1 MAQFLLNILIAVLWT
16 LFGDQDQFYLST
28 FLRGYMVGIIIVFFI
43 NHFFGGKFYLYKVW
57 VILKLFLVFN
67 YELLTSSLTTSRY
80 ILFNAE
86 KIHPGLVTYETELKE
101 NWQITILTL
110 LIILTPGSVVLRISD
125 DNSKL
130 LIHALNQDS
139 LENEKLVKSIRNYER
154 LIMEVAYA

>member
-139 LENEKLVKSIRNYER
+139 LENEKLLKSIRNYER
-154 LIMEVAYA
+154 LITEVAYA

>member
-154 LIMEVAYA
+154 LITEVAYA